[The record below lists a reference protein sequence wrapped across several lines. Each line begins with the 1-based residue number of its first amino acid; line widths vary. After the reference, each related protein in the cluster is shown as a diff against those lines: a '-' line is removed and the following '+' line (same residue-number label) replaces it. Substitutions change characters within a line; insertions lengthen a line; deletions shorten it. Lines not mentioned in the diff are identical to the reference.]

1 MKTSSTAL
9 LATMVAASTPA
20 AWATTLRTS
29 GEKSDARKQSSEVAT
44 TLSGF
49 ERHLS
54 GKSGKAAN
62 LGLAGSEDYEWF
74 VGKYTIAEPQTVV
87 TLNNGETDINE
98 PILEGSLEIK
108 NMLDDDGS
116 PTLKFEGTLY
126 FTWAIPGGPQAIGR
140 EVYDGVASYNSDFA
154 NQVTLYS
161 DHVELQQPDG
171 SWNTLP
177 NSAASDVGHLTCSKL
192 ANVPS
197 GRSIV
202 CDAYSNDSF
211 TVNVPDIG
219 EVPVHFENIVSAVWN
234 DIADES

>member
-9 LATMVAASTPA
+9 LATMAAASTSA
-20 AWATTLRTS
+20 AWAATLRTS
-29 GEKSDARKQSSEVAT
+29 TSGEKRDGSE
-44 TLSGF
+44 
-49 ERHLS
+49 RRLS
-54 GKSGKAAN
+54 GKSGKSAKA
-62 LGLAGSEDYEWF
+62 LGLATYEDYRWF
-74 VGKYTIAEPQTVV
+74 EGDYTVVEPQTVV

-98 PILEGSLEIK
+98 PNLEGRLEIK

-116 PTLKFEGTLY
+116 PTLKFEGAIY
-126 FTWAIPGGPQAIGR
+126 FTWVIPEGPQAIGR
-140 EVYDGVASYNSDFA
+140 EVFDGVASYNTEFA

-211 TVNVPDIG
+211 TVNVPGIG
-219 EVPVHFENIVSAVWN
+219 EVPVHFENIVSAVWT
-234 DIADES
+234 DVTDASS